1 MSPRVARSSPHRR
14 AAAAAAIIGCL
25 CALALAACTD
35 QHAVNRVIGALA
47 LRRAP
52 RGPGYVTPG
61 GCRIEA
67 VVTGTAEVT
76 LYWNDNKKSFYKT
89 DHRMY
94 GVKAVG
100 LKRRCKRYVRRHLRR
115 LDGPTRQ

>member
-1 MSPRVARSSPHRR
+1 MSPRAARTSRHRRR
-14 AAAAAAIIGCL
+14 AAAAAIAGCL

-67 VVTGTAEVT
+67 VITGRAEVT
-76 LYWNDNKKSFYKT
+76 LYWDDNKKSLYKT

-94 GVKAVG
+94 AVKAVG
-100 LKRRCKRYVRRHLRR
+100 LKRPCKRYVKRHLRR
-115 LDGPTRQ
+115 LDGPARQ

>member
-1 MSPRVARSSPHRR
+1 VTPRPARASRRRRPR
-14 AAAAAAIIGCL
+14 AAAVIAACV

-35 QHAVNRVIGALA
+35 QHAVNRVIGALS

-52 RGPGYVTPG
+52 QGPGYLTPG

-67 VVTGTAEVT
+67 ILTGTAMVT
-76 LYWNDNKKSFYKT
+76 LYWNDNKKTFFKT

-94 GVKAVG
+94 GVKAAG
-100 LKRRCKRYVRRHLRR
+100 LSPRCKRYVKRHLRR
-115 LDGPTRQ
+115 LDAPPGQ

>member
-1 MSPRVARSSPHRR
+1 VSPRAARRR
-14 AAAAAAIIGCL
+14 RRRPALAAIACLL

-52 RGPGYVTPG
+52 TGPGYLTPG

-67 VVTGTAEVT
+67 IVTGRAEVT
-76 LYWNDNKKSFYKT
+76 VYWEDNKRTLYKT

-94 GVKAVG
+94 AVKAVG
-100 LKRRCKRYVRRHLRR
+100 LSRRCKRYVRRHLRR
-115 LDGPTRQ
+115 LDHPARQ